1 MWKAGASE
9 FSQLQEFCT
18 SQKQEVEA
26 DVVSI
31 RYACFLR
38 SLSGYYSKL
47 VAHASYR
54 LLAHAGF
61 DPREAVRFWE
71 SRSRCAQTA
80 ECSPARAEAA
90 AAYEAS
96 TAAMV
101 ARKIMGETHPVHE
114 LRIEKLK
121 SELERWEQMR
131 RAARETRDRERDKQQ
146 RRAQAEAA
154 KQQRP

>member
-61 DPREAVRFWE
+61 DPRQAVRFWE
-71 SRSRCAQTA
+71 GRRETPQTA
-80 ECSPARAEAA
+80 ECSPARAELQAA
-90 AAYEAS
+90 HDASS
-96 TAAMV
+96 TA
-101 ARKIMGETHPVHE
+101 
-114 LRIEKLK
+114 RIGGCGRCGGKL
-121 SELERWEQMR
+121 S
-131 RAARETRDRERDKQQ
+131 
-146 RRAQAEAA
+146 
-154 KQQRP
+154 